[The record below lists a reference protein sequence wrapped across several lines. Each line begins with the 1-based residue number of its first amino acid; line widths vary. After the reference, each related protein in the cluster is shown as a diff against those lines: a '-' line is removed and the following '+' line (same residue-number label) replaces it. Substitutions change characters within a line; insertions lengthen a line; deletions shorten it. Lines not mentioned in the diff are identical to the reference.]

1 MVRRGGAGAWIIG
14 TGSLPR
20 SLLITTSALA
30 HTPAN
35 TSAKP
40 RAASVSEMWIT
51 ASALLTA
58 SAGNGLVIEL
68 VSKLLR
74 QFFDLLQAMYQIFF

>member
-1 MVRRGGAGAWIIG
+1 MARRGGVWIIG

-20 SLLITTSALA
+20 SLLITTSAPA

-35 TSAKP
+35 TPATS

-51 ASALLTA
+51 VSALLTA

-68 VSKLLR
+68 VPKLLR